1 MSVPKE
7 SKWCDEAHAALCGAL
22 ADALF
27 DAGSSPAKHK
37 DAIMEFMAS
46 KGQAFTWE
54 GIR

>member
-1 MSVPKE
+1 MSGAKE
-7 SKWCDEAHAALCGAL
+7 SKWSDEAHTALCGAL
-22 ADALF
+22 TNALF

-46 KGQAFTWE
+46 RGQSFTWE